1 MLKIIDKLARSSWKY
16 HFYRKDEVESYVNY
30 LTDSFD
36 YSELVDRKTTLTKL
50 NYYKPG
56 TLYTGKYTIAMRFS
70 THHVGF
76 KLGAFTK
83 NRKPF
88 YFRSKKKKNVTK
100 KYTVQFFIKYLTS

>member
-16 HFYRKDEVESYVNY
+16 HFYRKNEIESYVDY
-30 LTDSFD
+30 LTDKFHHTP
-36 YSELVDRKTTLTKL
+36 LTDRKITLTKL

-56 TLYTGKYTIAMRFS
+56 TLYTGKYTISMIFS
-70 THHVGF
+70 VNHVGF

-100 KYTVQFFIKYLTS
+100 KYTV